1 MRIDDPYRVLGVDR
15 NASDEEIKKAYRRL
29 AKKYHPDA
37 NPGDEE
43 AARKMQEINAAYDQ
57 IKNPQN
63 ATGSAYGGSPYGSNP
78 YGGGNPYGSG
88 SPFGGGQGGYDP
100 FGDVFRRWQ
109 QQSQR
114 QEEQFHST
122 AAQAAY
128 RYIQYN
134 RFQEARNVLDSVPY
148 GSQRDAQWY
157 YLSALAHNGLGN
169 RVMAMEHIRQAV
181 AMDPDNWQYQ
191 SFLDQLQ
198 QGGTGYRQ
206 RADTYEGYNGI
217 GNLLMRLCL
226 CLGIQW
232 CCCRC

>member
-1 MRIDDPYRVLGVDR
+1 MQIDDPYKVLGVDR
-15 NASDEEIKKAYRRL
+15 NASDEEIKKAYRLL

-37 NPGDEE
+37 NPGDEV

-57 IKNPQN
+57 IKNPQG
-63 ATGSAYGGSPYGSNP
+63 AAGSSAYGGSSYGGSRN
-78 YGGGNPYGSG
+78 YGGGPY
-88 SPFGGGQGGYDP
+88 GGQGGYDP
-100 FGDVFRRWQ
+100 FGDIFRRWQ
-109 QQSQR
+109 QQSQ
-114 QEEQFHST
+114 QQSQQFHSS

-169 RVMAMEHIRQAV
+169 RVMAVEHIRQAV
-181 AMDPDNWQYQ
+181 ALEPDNWQYQ
-191 SFLDQLQ
+191 NLLSQLQ
-198 QGGTGYRQ
+198 QGGADYRQ
-206 RADTYEGYNGI
+206 RAGDYEGYNGV

-226 CLGIQW
+226 CLGLQW